1 MIRPT
6 TRTPH
11 ENDIPDRIRAGQE
24 LQFLLRQPKLWG
36 NAVERAQYLAEQ
48 RAAGYVAG
56 EAEIATWDAYV
67 RVHEAAWDLAFDSE
81 RERRRA
87 AALAAGR
94 EYP

>member
-1 MIRPT
+1 MIRPS

-36 NAVERAQYLAEQ
+36 NAVERARYLEEQ
-48 RAAGYVAG
+48 RAVGHVAG
-56 EAEIATWDAYV
+56 EAEIAAWEAYV
-67 RVHEAAWDLAFDSE
+67 RVHEAAWDRAYDVE

-87 AALAAGR
+87 SHG
-94 EYP
+94 